1 MLRCAATVSITI
13 VAAPTRKWSAH
24 PIVVNETPA
33 AFEALARAAL
43 AYLNQWP
50 DIPPVITI
58 GCWNEW
64 TEGQYLLLDM
74 RLGYGMARALG
85 RALGKPPE

>member
-1 MLRCAATVSITI
+1 VWPAT
-13 VAAPTRKWSAH
+13 

-43 AYLNQWP
+43 AYLNAHP
-50 DIPPVITI
+50 GIPPVMMI

-64 TEGQYLLLDM
+64 TEGHYLLPDT
-74 RLGYGMARALG
+74 RLGYGMLRALARAL
-85 RALGKPPE
+85 KPWDG